1 LRGPRPVR
9 VRGHPEDVYV
19 AAADLQDVDKVF
31 GTHRFQNSATAI
43 DLGFYVARSY
53 SLMKPP
59 RTCRRLIRSWKR
71 SATGSRAGAGA
82 RWTPRSRLA
91 SPAHAAVVELAAAWR
106 DPAAWEGMTEAGG
119 LRMPADVMGA
129 VALDQLVLHG
139 WDLAGA
145 TGQSFTC
152 DPASTAAVLAFTG
165 ASARPPGTGCSGRWP
180 MTRECADVRPGAR
193 ISQPRPAWDA

>member
-1 LRGPRPVR
+1 MNPPAQVSRSDQPV
-9 VRGHPEDVYV
+9 G
-19 AAADLQDVDKVF
+19 
-31 GTHRFQNSATAI
+31 FQNAATGI

-59 RTCRRLIRSWKR
+59 RTGRRLIRSWER

-91 SPAHAAVVELAAAWR
+91 HPAHAAVVELAAAWR

-145 TGQSFTC
+145 TSQSFTC

-165 ASARPPGTGCSGRWP
+165 ASARPPGTGCSARWP
-180 MTRECADVRPGAR
+180 MTRERADIRPGAR
-193 ISQPRPAWDA
+193 ISQSRPAWTPESA